1 MSVERIAGSVN
12 TFRFSCLISSPGIPN
27 HGNEGGPKLKG
38 LGLVLRCYQRPLC
51 SMVGTLHGR
60 EDQLG
65 LYISSEVDGVDFNFL
80 VDTGLAW
87 FVQSRRDMPFL
98 HAALLV
104 AALLWVLLTQLKHCK
119 PTTEA
124 IMRPKILSKFLL
136 GEGT

>member
-1 MSVERIAGSVN
+1 
-12 TFRFSCLISSPGIPN
+12 
-27 HGNEGGPKLKG
+27 
-38 LGLVLRCYQRPLC
+38 
-51 SMVGTLHGR
+51 MVGALHGS

-65 LYISSEVDGVDFNFL
+65 LYISSEVDGVDVNFL

-124 IMRPKILSKFLL
+124 IM
-136 GEGT
+136 